1 MARSHT
7 GAWMHGSKHEGGVGG
22 TCGFM
27 YLIVFWRATGLCWAG
42 GLGGG
47 GQPLHRSGHRGGA
60 GVGERGGAKG
70 GGRFLGACA
79 ALRHHGVCARASA
92 DRLHVQPLPDREAQR
107 RLSPTT
113 DAGAGVPRGQGVPES
128 YVLSG

>member
-47 GQPLHRSGHRGGA
+47 VNRYIGVGTEGVQVWVRGVVRRGGA
-60 GVGERGGAKG
+60 FFRGVRS
-70 GGRFLGACA
+70 
-79 ALRHHGVCARASA
+79 SA
-92 DRLHVQPLPDREAQR
+92 PSWCLCPCQR
-107 RLSPTT
+107 
-113 DAGAGVPRGQGVPES
+113 
-128 YVLSG
+128 